1 MKKFIEGTLE
11 IKDDIS
17 NLDDFIE
24 LNRKEVDYIIS
35 YANENN
41 IELNIGTS
49 INNEILCE
57 YKIIK
62 DTLKECKQTLSILR
76 KVLHTLFKRI
86 DSLYEAHGNQLM

>member
-24 LNRKEVDYIIS
+24 LNRKEADYIVS
-35 YANENN
+35 YANEND
-41 IELNIGTS
+41 IEFNFGTS
-49 INNEILCE
+49 INNEILCN

-62 DTLKECKQTLSILR
+62 ETLKECRQTMSELK

-86 DSLYEAHGNQLM
+86 NSLYEAHGNQLI

>member
-17 NLDDFIE
+17 NLDDFIALHKNE
-24 LNRKEVDYIIS
+24 ADYIIS
-35 YANENN
+35 YANEND
-41 IELNIGTS
+41 IEFNFGTS
-49 INNEILCE
+49 INNEILCN

-62 DTLKECKQTLSILR
+62 ETLKECRQTMSELK

-86 DSLYEAHGNQLM
+86 DLLYEAHGN

>member
-11 IKDDIS
+11 IRDDIS
-17 NLDDFIE
+17 DLDDFIALHKNE
-24 LNRKEVDYIIS
+24 ADYIVS
-35 YANENN
+35 YANEND
-41 IELNIGTS
+41 IEFTFGTS

-62 DTLKECKQTLSILR
+62 ETLKECRQTMSEFE

-86 DSLYEAHGNQLM
+86 DSLYEAHGNQ

>member
-24 LNRKEVDYIIS
+24 LNRKEADYIVS
-35 YANENN
+35 YENEND
-41 IELNIGTS
+41 IEFNFGTS

-57 YKIIK
+57 YKIVRES
-62 DTLKECKQTLSILR
+62 LKECRQAISEFE